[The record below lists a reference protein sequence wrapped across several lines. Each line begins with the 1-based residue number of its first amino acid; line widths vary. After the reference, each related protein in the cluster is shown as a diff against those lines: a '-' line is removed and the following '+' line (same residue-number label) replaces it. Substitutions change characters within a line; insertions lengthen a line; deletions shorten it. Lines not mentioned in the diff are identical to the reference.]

1 MILHQVVIQPIEKP
15 RSVGPH
21 KSISK
26 KIDNKKK
33 ARPENKKF
41 RSVNK
46 LLYGIHVDPDNDDDN
61 VPQQRLLFTSENKTN
76 YSSIN
81 ISPQLPGRS
90 QKIDHTLLV
99 IYQSLAVYHILVPV
113 KGLY

>member
-1 MILHQVVIQPIEKP
+1 MLTKVVTRPTEIT

-33 ARPENKKF
+33 ARLENKKF

-46 LLYGIHVDPDNDDDN
+46 SLYGIHIDPDNDDDK
-61 VPQQRLLFTSENKTN
+61 VPQQCLLFTNED
-76 YSSIN
+76 IH
-81 ISPQLPGRS
+81 Q
-90 QKIDHTLLV
+90 
-99 IYQSLAVYHILVPV
+99 
-113 KGLY
+113 